1 MKKAIIVGGSSGI
14 GEQVAYLLLQEGYS
28 LGIAA
33 RRVERLKEIQNKYG
47 AERVKI
53 IDLDVQKEEASKKL
67 NDLINDLGGMD
78 LYFHASGIG
87 CQNIDLV
94 SETEVEITKTNCEGF
109 VRLVTLAFNWFYENK
124 KQGHIAVISSIAGT
138 KGLGVSPAYS
148 ATKAMQNTYIQSLCQ
163 LSKIKKAN
171 ISFTDIRPGFVETDL
186 LNKSKHYPFL
196 MKKEKC
202 AKQIIKALKRKK
214 RILIIDWKFRLVVL
228 LWRLIPSY
236 IWERIIVKND

>member
-33 RRVERLKEIQNKYG
+33 RRVEKLKEIQNKYG

-163 LSKIKKAN
+163 LSKIKKAD

-214 RILIIDWKFRLVVL
+214 RIAIIDWKFRLVVL

-236 IWERIIVKND
+236 IWERIIVKN

>member
-1 MKKAIIVGGSSGI
+1 MKKAIIVGASSGI

-33 RRVERLKEIQNKYG
+33 RRVEILKEIQNKYG

-163 LSKIKKAN
+163 LSKIKKAD

-236 IWERIIVKND
+236 IWERIIVKN

>member
-1 MKKAIIVGGSSGI
+1 MKKAIVVGASSGI

-163 LSKIKKAN
+163 LSKIKKAD

-214 RILIIDWKFRLVVL
+214 RIAIIDWKFRLVVL

-236 IWERIIVKND
+236 IWERIIVKN

>member
-1 MKKAIIVGGSSGI
+1 MKKAIVVGGSSGI
-14 GEQVAYLLLQEGYS
+14 GKQVAYLLLQEGYS

-33 RRVERLKEIQNKYG
+33 RRVEKLKEIQNKYG

-163 LSKIKKAN
+163 LSKIKKAD

-214 RILIIDWKFRLVVL
+214 RIAIIDWKFRLVVL

-236 IWERIIVKND
+236 IWERIIVKN

>member
-33 RRVERLKEIQNKYG
+33 RRVEKLKEIQNKYG

-163 LSKIKKAN
+163 LSKIKKAD

-236 IWERIIVKND
+236 IWERIIVKN

>member
-1 MKKAIIVGGSSGI
+1 MKKAIIVGASSGI

-33 RRVERLKEIQNKYG
+33 RRVEILKEIQNKYG

-67 NDLINDLGGMD
+67 NDLINLLGGMD

-163 LSKIKKAN
+163 LSKIKKAD

-236 IWERIIVKND
+236 IWERIIVKN

>member
-33 RRVERLKEIQNKYG
+33 RRVEILKEIQNKYG

-163 LSKIKKAN
+163 LSKIKKAD

-236 IWERIIVKND
+236 IWERIIVKN

>member
-214 RILIIDWKFRLVVL
+214 RIAIIDWKFRLVVL

-236 IWERIIVKND
+236 IWERIIVKN

>member
-14 GEQVAYLLLQEGYS
+14 GKQVAYLLLQEGYS

-53 IDLDVQKEEASKKL
+53 IDLDIQKEEASKKL

-163 LSKIKKAN
+163 LSKIKKAD

-214 RILIIDWKFRLVVL
+214 RIAIIDWKFRLVVL

-236 IWERIIVKND
+236 IWERIIVKN

>member
-236 IWERIIVKND
+236 IWERIIVKN

>member
-163 LSKIKKAN
+163 LSKIKKAD

-214 RILIIDWKFRLVVL
+214 RIAIIDWKFRLVVL

-236 IWERIIVKND
+236 IWERIIVKN

>member
-1 MKKAIIVGGSSGI
+1 
-14 GEQVAYLLLQEGYS
+14 
-28 LGIAA
+28 
-33 RRVERLKEIQNKYG
+33 VERLKDIQNKYG

-67 NDLINDLGGMD
+67 NDLINLLGGMD

-163 LSKIKKAN
+163 LSKIKKAD

-236 IWERIIVKND
+236 IWERIIVKN

>member
-1 MKKAIIVGGSSGI
+1 MKKAIIVGASSGI
-14 GEQVAYLLLQEGYS
+14 GEQVAHLLLKDGYS

-33 RRVERLKEIQNKYG
+33 RRIDKLKEIQNTYG

-53 IDLDVQKEEASKKL
+53 IDLDVQKEEASDKL
-67 NDLINDLGGMD
+67 NHLIEELGGMD

-87 CQNIDLV
+87 RQNVDLDT
-94 SETEVEITKTNCEGF
+94 EIEVEITKTNCEGF
-109 VRLVTLAFNWFYENK
+109 VRLVTLAFNWFYESK

-171 ISFTDIRPGFVETDL
+171 ISFTDIRPGFVATDL
-186 LNKSKHYPFL
+186 LNKSKHYPL
-196 MKKEKC
+196 MMKKEKC
-202 AKQIIKALKRKK
+202 AQLIIKGLKRKK
-214 RILIIDWKFRLVVL
+214 RILIIDWKFKLVVL
-228 LWRLIPSY
+228 FWRLIPSY
-236 IWERIIVKND
+236 IWERIIVKN

>member
-1 MKKAIIVGGSSGI
+1 MKKAIVVGASSGI

-53 IDLDVQKEEASKKL
+53 IDLNVQKEEASKKL

-109 VRLVTLAFNWFYENK
+109 VRLVTFAFNWFYENK

-163 LSKIKKAN
+163 LSKIKKAD

-236 IWERIIVKND
+236 IWERIIVKN

>member
-163 LSKIKKAN
+163 LSKIKKAD

-236 IWERIIVKND
+236 IWERIIVKN

>member
-196 MKKEKC
+196 MNKEKC

-236 IWERIIVKND
+236 IWERIIVKN